1 MPHEHKGNALHVYIE
16 LTHSGIEK
24 TTLSNAINAKLA
36 GGVGEFARADVIT
49 FVEKLPVDQNKRI
62 SRKTLKS
69 QCITVKYAA

>member
-1 MPHEHKGNALHVYIE
+1 MVRGTWLLY
-16 LTHSGIEK
+16 S
-24 TTLSNAINAKLA
+24 INAKLA